1 MDAAALVFV
10 ILTPFAMAYVL
21 WDALEDRKPTE

>member
-10 ILTPFAMAYVL
+10 ILTPFAMLYVL
-21 WDALEDRKPTE
+21 YDALRDRGVL